1 MKLNLVPDYVRQR
14 KVNKQIIAL
23 LVVLFFVVN
32 AAMVFW
38 MVTTRTRL
46 SELQERKTELEAQ
59 ANRVDTLNSQA
70 EALVNQA
77 ALTLA
82 KSEWKKVV
90 EQHNLKYPEFYS
102 KLNQYTSPRVRYA
115 SLQIQQAN
123 QLQISAYAKGI
134 REIGVYLQTMY
145 QCPLFTAVSL
155 TTQMPG
161 YPAGATGAQVGGMLG
176 GLGGGA
182 PLGPMAGGLT
192 AASGG
197 PSGGFGLGAPA
208 GGKGQDGGSPAGLMN
223 FQVVA
228 TLKEPMTPPAPPGL
242 LNIGGGTG
250 AGGGFGMPGGF
261 GGGTSAPPRLGGRG
275 LGI

>member
-161 YPAGATGAQVGGMLG
+161 YPAGATGGQVGGMLG

>member
-38 MVTTRTRL
+38 MVSTRTRL
-46 SELQERKTELEAQ
+46 SELQERKAELEAQ

-82 KSEWKKVV
+82 KSEWKKAV

-134 REIGVYLQTMY
+134 REIGVFLQTMY

-161 YPAGATGAQVGGMLG
+161 YPAGATAGQAGGMLG

-182 PLGPMAGGLT
+182 PLGPMAGGLS
-192 AASGG
+192 AASGS
-197 PSGGFGLGAPA
+197 PSGGLGLGAPA
-208 GGKGQDGGSPAGLMN
+208 GGTGQDGGSPAGLMN

-228 TLKEPMTPPAPPGL
+228 TLKEPLTPPAPPGL
-242 LNIGGGTG
+242 LNIGGGIG
-250 AGGGFGMPGGF
+250 AGGGFGMPSGF
-261 GGGTSAPPRLGGRG
+261 GGDMNVPPRLGGRG
-275 LGI
+275 IGI